1 MSWKIPEDRMYTETD
16 EWIMLDG
23 QSALIGITD
32 YAQDQ
37 LSDIVYVE
45 LPASGESFNKNDIF
59 AVVESVK
66 AAADVNLPASG
77 KITEVNSS
85 LEDEPELINSD
96 PYKNAWLVKIDVQDI
111 SQIADLMNSSTYI
124 DYCNSRNS

>member
-23 QSALIGITD
+23 QSALVGITD

-77 KITEVNSS
+77 KIAEVNNS

-96 PYKNAWLVKIDVQDI
+96 PYKSAWLVKIDVQDI
-111 SQIADLMNSSTYI
+111 SQIADLMNSSAYI
-124 DYCNSRNS
+124 DYCNSRSS

>member
-23 QSALIGITD
+23 QSALVGITD

-45 LPASGESFNKNDIF
+45 LPASGDSFNKNDIF

-77 KITEVNSS
+77 KIIEVNNS

-96 PYKNAWLVKIDVQDI
+96 PYKSAWLVKIDVQDI
-111 SQIADLMNSSTYI
+111 SQIADLMDSSTYI
-124 DYCNSRNS
+124 DYCNSRSS

>member
-1 MSWKIPEDRMYTETD
+1 
-16 EWIMLDG
+16 MLDG

-45 LPASGESFNKNDIF
+45 LPASGDSFNKNDIF

-77 KITEVNSS
+77 KIAEVNNS

-96 PYKNAWLVKIDVQDI
+96 PYKSAWLVKIDVQDI
-111 SQIADLMNSSTYI
+111 SQIADLMDSSTYI
-124 DYCNSRNS
+124 DYCNSRSS

>member
-23 QSALIGITD
+23 QSALVGITD

-111 SQIADLMNSSTYI
+111 SQIADLMDSSTYI

>member
-23 QSALIGITD
+23 QSALVGITD

>member
-45 LPASGESFNKNDIF
+45 LPASGDSFNKNDIF
-59 AVVESVK
+59 AVVESIK

-77 KITEVNSS
+77 KIIEVNNS

-96 PYKNAWLVKIDVQDI
+96 PYKSAWLVKIDVQDI
-111 SQIADLMNSSTYI
+111 SQIADLMDSSTYI
-124 DYCNSRNS
+124 DYCNSRSS

>member
-45 LPASGESFNKNDIF
+45 LPASGDSFNKNDIF

-77 KITEVNSS
+77 KIIEVNNS

-96 PYKNAWLVKIDVQDI
+96 PYKSAWLVKIDVQDI
-111 SQIADLMNSSTYI
+111 SQIADLMDSSTYI
-124 DYCNSRNS
+124 DYCNSRSS

>member
-1 MSWKIPEDRMYTETD
+1 MSWQILEDRMYTETD

-45 LPASGESFNKNDIF
+45 LPASGDSFNKNDIF

-96 PYKNAWLVKIDVQDI
+96 PYKSAWLVKIDVQDI
-111 SQIADLMNSSTYI
+111 SQIADLMNSSAYI

>member
-45 LPASGESFNKNDIF
+45 LPASGDSFNKNDIF

-77 KITEVNSS
+77 KIAEVNNS

-96 PYKNAWLVKIDVQDI
+96 PYKSAWLVKIDVQDI
-111 SQIADLMNSSTYI
+111 SQIADLMDSSTYI
-124 DYCNSRNS
+124 DYCNSRSS

>member
-1 MSWKIPEDRMYTETD
+1 MPWKTPEGRMYTQTD

-23 QSALIGITD
+23 RSALVGITD

-45 LPASGESFNKNDIF
+45 LPTSGDSFDKNDIF
-59 AVVESVK
+59 ATVESVK

-77 KITEVNSS
+77 KVTEVNNG
-85 LEDEPELINSD
+85 LEDEPELINTD
-96 PYKNAWLVKIDVQDI
+96 PYDGAWFVKIDVQDI
-111 SQIADLMNSSTYI
+111 SQIEDLMNASTYI
-124 DYCNSRNS
+124 DYCNSRSS

>member
-1 MSWKIPEDRMYTETD
+1 MSWKIPEDRMYTQTD

-45 LPASGESFNKNDIF
+45 LPASGDSFNKNDIF

-66 AAADVNLPASG
+66 AAADVTCQPAE
-77 KITEVNSS
+77 K
-85 LEDEPELINSD
+85 L
-96 PYKNAWLVKIDVQDI
+96 
-111 SQIADLMNSSTYI
+111 
-124 DYCNSRNS
+124 

>member
-1 MSWKIPEDRMYTETD
+1 MSWKILEDRMYTETD

-45 LPASGESFNKNDIF
+45 LPASGDSFNKNDIF

-77 KITEVNSS
+77 KIAEVNNS

-96 PYKNAWLVKIDVQDI
+96 PYKSAWLVKIDVQDI
-111 SQIADLMNSSTYI
+111 SQIADLMDSSTYI
-124 DYCNSRNS
+124 DYCNSRSS

>member
-23 QSALIGITD
+23 QSALVGITD

-96 PYKNAWLVKIDVQDI
+96 PYKSAWLVKIDVQDI
-111 SQIADLMNSSTYI
+111 SQIADLMDSSTYI

>member
-1 MSWKIPEDRMYTETD
+1 MSWKILEDRMYTETD

-45 LPASGESFNKNDIF
+45 LPASGDSFNKNDIF

-77 KITEVNSS
+77 KIIEVNNS

-96 PYKNAWLVKIDVQDI
+96 PYKSAWLVKIDVQDI
-111 SQIADLMNSSTYI
+111 SQIADLMDSSTYI
-124 DYCNSRNS
+124 DYCNSRSS